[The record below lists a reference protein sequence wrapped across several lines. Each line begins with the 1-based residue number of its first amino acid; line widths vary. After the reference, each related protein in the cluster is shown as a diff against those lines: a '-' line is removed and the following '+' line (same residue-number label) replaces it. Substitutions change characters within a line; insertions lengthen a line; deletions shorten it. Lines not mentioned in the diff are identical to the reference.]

1 MEQLVG
7 GILHFAGCY
16 QIATPLPRTTM
27 AKHGLSTEEVEDLKE
42 AFNMFDVD
50 GGGKWLTAVPGIS
63 CVGIP
68 LAILRQAQF
77 SKQLEGSSAQSLSI
91 DYYLITFTTKRNNYS
106 LQICIK
112 LPLCVYLSGSISQ
125 DELKGVMKKL
135 GSNPTDEDI
144 QQMIKSVDDNGDGE
158 IDFEEFLILMSTKKK
173 NEDPDKELMD
183 AFKVFDA
190 DSSGTISRKELKKLM
205 KQLGQKLSDQE
216 LDAMMEEI
224 DTDKSGE
231 IDFEEFKAMMQN

>member
-1 MEQLVG
+1 M
-7 GILHFAGCY
+7 
-16 QIATPLPRTTM
+16 
-27 AKHGLSTEEVEDLKE
+27 
-42 AFNMFDVD
+42 
-50 GGGKWLTAVPGIS
+50 
-63 CVGIP
+63 
-68 LAILRQAQF
+68 
-77 SKQLEGSSAQSLSI
+77 
-91 DYYLITFTTKRNNYS
+91 
-106 LQICIK
+106 
-112 LPLCVYLSGSISQ
+112 CVYLPGSISQ

-135 GSNPTDEDI
+135 GSNPTDDDI

-158 IDFEEFLILMSTKKK
+158 IDFDEFLILMSTKKK

-190 DSSGTISRKELKKLM
+190 DGSGTISRKELKKLM

-216 LDAMMEEI
+216 LDAMMEEV

>member
-1 MEQLVG
+1 V
-7 GILHFAGCY
+7 
-16 QIATPLPRTTM
+16 
-27 AKHGLSTEEVEDLKE
+27 
-42 AFNMFDVD
+42 
-50 GGGKWLTAVPGIS
+50 
-63 CVGIP
+63 
-68 LAILRQAQF
+68 
-77 SKQLEGSSAQSLSI
+77 
-91 DYYLITFTTKRNNYS
+91 
-106 LQICIK
+106 
-112 LPLCVYLSGSISQ
+112 CVYLPGSISQ

-135 GSNPTDEDI
+135 GSNPTDDDI

-158 IDFEEFLILMSTKKK
+158 IDFDEFLILMSTKKK

-190 DSSGTISRKELKKLM
+190 DGSGTISRKELKKLM

-216 LDAMMEEI
+216 LDAMMEEV

>member
-1 MEQLVG
+1 
-7 GILHFAGCY
+7 
-16 QIATPLPRTTM
+16 
-27 AKHGLSTEEVEDLKE
+27 
-42 AFNMFDVD
+42 
-50 GGGKWLTAVPGIS
+50 
-63 CVGIP
+63 
-68 LAILRQAQF
+68 
-77 SKQLEGSSAQSLSI
+77 
-91 DYYLITFTTKRNNYS
+91 
-106 LQICIK
+106 
-112 LPLCVYLSGSISQ
+112 
-125 DELKGVMKKL
+125 MKKL
-135 GSNPTDEDI
+135 GSNPTDDDI

-158 IDFEEFLILMSTKKK
+158 IDFDEFLILMSTKKK

-216 LDAMMEEI
+216 LDAMMEEV

>member
-1 MEQLVG
+1 
-7 GILHFAGCY
+7 
-16 QIATPLPRTTM
+16 M
-27 AKHGLSTEEVEDLKE
+27 AKHGLSAEEVEDLKE

-50 GGGKWLTAVPGIS
+50 GG
-63 CVGIP
+63 
-68 LAILRQAQF
+68 
-77 SKQLEGSSAQSLSI
+77 
-91 DYYLITFTTKRNNYS
+91 
-106 LQICIK
+106 
-112 LPLCVYLSGSISQ
+112 GSISQ

-135 GSNPTDEDI
+135 GSNPTDDDI

-158 IDFEEFLILMSTKKK
+158 IDFDEFLILMSTKKK

-190 DSSGTISRKELKKLM
+190 DGSGTISRKELKKLM

-216 LDAMMEEI
+216 LDAMMEEV